1 MTNLEDYKDEK
12 ELELKE
18 QRYTLT
24 QRLKHLNHEKYPTAK
39 FHQLCNLTFNSLG
52 YKIPLDFPRK
62 LKVATTPQQAVMYSN
77 IAKAALLYSLNY
89 NHKLKTNRATLPYT
103 IFKPTDLDFTT
114 VLEQRIELFTYLN
127 ELTKTRGKK

>member
-1 MTNLEDYKDEK
+1 MENYIEEQ

-24 QRLKHLNHEKYPTAK
+24 QRLKHLNHERYPTSK

-62 LKVATTPQQAVMYSN
+62 LKVAKTPQQAVMYSN
-77 IAKAALLYSLNY
+77 IAKAALLYSMNY
-89 NHKLKTNRATLPYT
+89 NHNLRTERVTLPYT
-103 IFKPTDLDFTT
+103 IFKPKDLDYIT
-114 VLEQRIELFTYLN
+114 VLEQRLELFTYLN
-127 ELTKTRGKK
+127 SITKARGKR